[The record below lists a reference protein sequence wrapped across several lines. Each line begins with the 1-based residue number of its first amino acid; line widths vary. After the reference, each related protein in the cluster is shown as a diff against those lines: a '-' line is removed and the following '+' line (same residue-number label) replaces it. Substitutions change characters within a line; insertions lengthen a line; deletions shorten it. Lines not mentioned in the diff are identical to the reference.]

1 MNCKHR
7 YEILL
12 KDAYGW
18 LRTLWIT
25 PKSTQVCLSVF
36 VYFFVC
42 ICLYVCM
49 SLCVRVYMFFL
60 RVCVCLCVCV
70 SVRTCLHACACTHL
84 KELVGRAVVCG
95 RGGRSGG
102 VVVAPVQ
109 LAETV
114 DAVKVTGIQL
124 GQIDIGEV

>member
-18 LRTLWIT
+18 LKTLWI
-25 PKSTQVCLSVF
+25 VRA
-36 VYFFVC
+36 
-42 ICLYVCM
+42 
-49 SLCVRVYMFFL
+49 CVRAHVIL
-60 RVCVCLCVCV
+60 RACVHVCV
-70 SVRTCLHACACTHL
+70 HACSTHL
-84 KELVGRAVVCG
+84 KELVGRAVACG
-95 RGGRSGG
+95 GRGRSGG

-124 GQIDIGEV
+124 GQIDIWEV